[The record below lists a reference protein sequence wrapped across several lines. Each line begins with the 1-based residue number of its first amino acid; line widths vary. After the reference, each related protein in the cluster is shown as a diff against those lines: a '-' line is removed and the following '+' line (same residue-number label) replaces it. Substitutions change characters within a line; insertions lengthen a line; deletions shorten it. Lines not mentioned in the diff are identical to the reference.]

1 MRLPDGSGLDLL
13 KEIRES
19 YPGTDVVMLTAYG
32 TVQEAIRAMKDG
44 AHDFLTKP
52 CKLAE
57 LEATLDKV
65 IEKQTLERGHAAL
78 KRDVDRLAPSDGFV
92 GRAHQIQE
100 MLAML
105 ARVAETDSTVLIRG
119 ESGVGKELVAR
130 AVHRQ
135 SHRCP
140 AAVRRGRLRVAAR
153 EPAPERA
160 VRSREGRLHRRD
172 PPEARAVRGGRPRHH
187 LPRRDREITPPLQVK
202 LLRVLESGTF
212 RRLGGTVDIKVDVRV
227 IAATNRSLETMMKA
241 KEFREDLYYRLNVFS
256 LTIPPLRDRREDIP
270 PLVEHFIQSSAIV
283 AKRALDGEQG
293 GDGSAAA
300 LSVAGQRARARERPR
315 ARPDPHATPT
325 RFEPEH
331 LPLGVRL
338 EPSFRPDEEDDRLV
352 TLEEVERRYV
362 KRVLEECK
370 GHRHKAASI
379 LGISERN
386 LYRKLKELDR
396 SGDGVDEEPRSR
408 IRATDKA
415 APRLPCGQVR
425 AAVATSKSSAGAE
438 SASGHTGC
446 NHWLHSSHGRGSPEA
461 RSQEKPVPASS
472 STSRDPCSRSAAA
485 CSRARASSW
494 WSVPTARRSS
504 TR

>member
-1 MRLPDGSGLDLL
+1 
-13 KEIRES
+13 
-19 YPGTDVVMLTAYG
+19 MLTAYG

-135 SHRCP
+135 SHRSQQPFVVVDC
-140 AAVRRGRLRVAAR
+140 ASLHENLLQSELFGHEKGAYTGAIRLKHGLFEVADRGTIFLD
-153 EPAPERA
+153 EI
-160 VRSREGRLHRRD
+160 G
-172 PPEARAVRGGRPRHH
+172 
-187 LPRRDREITPPLQVK
+187 EITPPLQVK

-270 PLVEHFIQSSAIV
+270 PLVEHFIKSSAIV
-283 AKRALDGEQG
+283 AKRGSTVSKEAMEVLLRYLWPGNVRELENVLERALI
-293 GDGSAAA
+293 
-300 LSVAGQRARARERPR
+300 LSDTDTIQ
-315 ARPDPHATPT
+315 
-325 RFEPEH
+325 PEH

-396 SGDGVDEEPRSR
+396 SGDGVDEEPEESH
-408 IRATDKA
+408 
-415 APRLPCGQVR
+415 PR
-425 AAVATSKSSAGAE
+425 
-438 SASGHTGC
+438 
-446 NHWLHSSHGRGSPEA
+446 
-461 RSQEKPVPASS
+461 
-472 STSRDPCSRSAAA
+472 D
-485 CSRARASSW
+485 
-494 WSVPTARRSS
+494 
-504 TR
+504 